1 MEQQKLIKGELFK
14 NIDKFMNEI
23 DLTMEYLDKNT
34 VPSIKK
40 YMNKLDNN
48 EIVFNEF
55 VEYTALHL
63 KTFEAQISSV
73 LFSNKKIKRDY
84 YNFLN
89 GVTLFNSILKFRV
102 FENESKNTKKDLIK
116 YLYSIYMSC
125 VFLNGELTNENI
137 LNDKLNEF
145 VSTIENEAKTALNEN
160 DIKQPKQKIVPQLT
174 TPMTI
179 PMSMPNLTGMGD
191 MGSIMESIL
200 GNKEILNIASDI
212 SQKMQN
218 QQLNPMDMLSSLM
231 SGNIENSP
239 LQGLVAE
246 IQEKVDMK
254 INNGEIDKENLEN
267 QAKNIMGSI
276 SRNPNALDSMGGM
289 SEMIQNMVNELQKK

>member
-1 MEQQKLIKGELFK
+1 MEQRKLIKDELFK
-14 NIDKFMNEI
+14 NIEKFMNEI
-23 DLTMEYLDKNT
+23 DLTMDYLDKNT
-34 VPSIKK
+34 VSSITK
-40 YMNKLDNN
+40 YMNKLVKN
-48 EIVFNEF
+48 EILFNEF

-89 GVTLFNSILKFRV
+89 GVTLFNNILKFRV

-125 VFLNGELTNENI
+125 VFLNGELTSESF
-137 LNDKLNEF
+137 LNDKLKEF
-145 VSTIENEAKTALNEN
+145 VLTIENEAKTALNEN
-160 DIKQPKQKIVPQLT
+160 DIKKPKERVVPQPT
-174 TPMTI
+174 VTHPTSI
-179 PMSMPNLTGMGD
+179 PSFTGMGD
-191 MGSIMESIL
+191 MGNIMESIL

-218 QQLNPMDMLSSLM
+218 QQMNPMDMLSALM

-267 QAKNIMGSI
+267 QAKDIMGSI
-276 SRNPNALDSMGGM
+276 SSNPNALGSMGGM
-289 SEMIQNMVNELQKK
+289 SEMIQNMVSELQKK

>member
-1 MEQQKLIKGELFK
+1 MEQRKLIKDELFK
-14 NIDKFMNEI
+14 NIEKFMNEI
-23 DLTMEYLDKNT
+23 DLTIDYLDKNT
-34 VPSIKK
+34 VSSITK
-40 YMNKLDNN
+40 YMNKLLKNKN
-48 EIVFNEF
+48 LFNEF
-55 VEYTALHL
+55 VEYTTLHL
-63 KTFEAQISSV
+63 KTFEVQISCI

-89 GVTLFNSILKFRV
+89 GVTLFNNILKFRV

-125 VFLNGELTNENI
+125 VFLNSELTNGSI
-137 LNDKLNEF
+137 LSDKLKEF
-145 VSTIENEAKTALNEN
+145 VLTIQNEAETALNEN
-160 DIKQPKQKIVPQLT
+160 DIKWPKEKKPT
-174 TPMTI
+174 TPRLLI
-179 PMSMPNLTGMGD
+179 PEFSGMGD
-191 MGSIMESIL
+191 MGNIMESIL

-218 QQLNPMDMLSSLM
+218 QQLNPMDMLSALM

-254 INNGEIDKENLEN
+254 INNGDIDKKNLEN
-267 QAKNIMGSI
+267 QARDIIENISN
-276 SRNPNALDSMGGM
+276 NPTALNSMGGM
-289 SEMIQNMVNELQKK
+289 SEIIQNMVSELQKK